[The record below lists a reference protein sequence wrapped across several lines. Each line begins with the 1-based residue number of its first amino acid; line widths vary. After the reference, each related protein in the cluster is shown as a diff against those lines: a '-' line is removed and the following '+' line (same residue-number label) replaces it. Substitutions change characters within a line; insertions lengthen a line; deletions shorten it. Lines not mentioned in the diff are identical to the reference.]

1 MKKTV
6 FVLIVFL
13 LIVFCSSCR
22 ATRIDMIAPIS
33 ETVVVNLYEESET
46 NRPVSFS
53 YPSLEM
59 HVGVS
64 WKYSTLFWGLGEHF
78 FGSPGM
84 SKVQWDGDDKE
95 VKFEWLMG
103 YGPRYELLDGKIELS
118 GGLIIDLMGAQSF
131 YREVGSTLQKASFS
145 PYLLL
150 GLFLKT
156 KFVVAEDPEV
166 EGRNYYIGFNIS
178 AMPGHMT
185 YTYRDT
191 SQKHTY
197 SYTGEQSNLSLDA
210 YMVRCSIGVGVNG
223 FPSLKRNK

>member
-6 FVLIVFL
+6 FVLLVIML
-13 LIVFCSSCR
+13 LVFCSSCKS
-22 ATRIDMIAPIS
+22 TRIDMIAPIS

-53 YPSLEM
+53 YPSAEL

-64 WKYSTLFWGLGEHF
+64 WKYSTLFFGLSEYF

-84 SKVQWDGDDKE
+84 SKVQWDGDGKEDKI
-95 VKFEWLMG
+95 VWLMG

-118 GGLIIDLMGAQSF
+118 GGLIIDLLQAQSF
-131 YREVGSTLQKASFS
+131 YRERGSTLQKASFS
-145 PYLLL
+145 PYLL

-197 SYTGEQSNLSLDA
+197 SYTREHDNLSLDS

-223 FPSLKRNK
+223 FPSLKRKK